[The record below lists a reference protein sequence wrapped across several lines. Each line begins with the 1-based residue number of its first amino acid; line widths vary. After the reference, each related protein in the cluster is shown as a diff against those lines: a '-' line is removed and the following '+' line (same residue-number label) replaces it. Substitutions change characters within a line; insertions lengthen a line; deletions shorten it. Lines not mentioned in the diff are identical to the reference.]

1 MQILI
6 IDSDPPGRG
15 EYLKHKAMK
24 IIANCDFIVVP
35 ANDFQEMSSDD
46 KGTYSAIIDA
56 STVRIGR
63 PTTIVIPLMD
73 TNRLTEK
80 IMLTSNQG
88 IRHKGH
94 ERPYKYH
101 R

>member
-15 EYLKHKAMK
+15 EYLKEKAMK
-24 IIANCDFIVVP
+24 IIDNCDFIVVP

-46 KGTYSAIIDA
+46 KGKYDEIIDA
-56 STVRIGR
+56 STVWMGR
-63 PTTIVIPLMD
+63 PTTVAIPLEIRNLD
-73 TNRLTEK
+73 LPKDIFVKEK
-80 IMLTSNQG
+80 YAKY
-88 IRHKGH
+88 KGH